1 VSNPLSRLFEFIG
14 REREEWVRTA
24 RVVRLGLRGLIKSQI
39 PRMAAALSYRT
50 IFSLIPVLVV
60 SASVMGQ
67 FLSDV
72 ELESQIN
79 KVIEFIGLDTIALED
94 GGRVEAGGADRGS
107 AADPGA
113 ASGGVD
119 PALVDP
125 GVVDPETVDPG
136 AGDPERVDPGAG
148 ETGVRGAGLAA
159 VDPTRLDE
167 WITSLVERVTSLPF
181 SQIGFIGLLVLVYGA
196 IAMLVELERSLN
208 QIYGVPNGRAWV
220 KRVTTYWTT
229 LTLGLVF
236 LLATFSVGDRVGD
249 WVASIGKADGE
260 AQGWVAGNIVDFVV
274 SVVINTILLL
284 FAYMTV
290 PNARVHFRPAL
301 IGAAVAGLGWE
312 IGKNAFTAYVSNAV
326 DNLQQLYGVLAL
338 LPLFLFWVYIT
349 WIIVLFGLQVAYS
362 LQHFSVWSEEAE
374 KAEAGLVD
382 PGVAVR
388 FAVMLAIAF
397 EDGGART
404 VEDLADGAG
413 VPAGAAGTLVA
424 GLVKSGVARVTDL
437 EGGETGYVLARPA
450 ERVMAA
456 EILESARRTRAGGE
470 QGGSSLV
477 DARVRSAMEGV
488 RSVRVGARARGGV
501 WGQRG
506 RDGAGVGGRGGR

>member
-1 VSNPLSRLFEFIG
+1 MINPVTRLIDLIV
-14 REREEWVRTA
+14 REREEWRRTL
-24 RVVRLGLRGLIKSQI
+24 RVLRLGLRGLVKSQI

-67 FLSDV
+67 FLSDE
-72 ELESQIN
+72 ELRSQISE
-79 KVIEFIGLDTIALED
+79 VVAFIGLDTIALENGD
-94 GGRVEAGGADRGS
+94 AEPPAQP
-107 AADPGA
+107 DPGA
-113 ASGGVD
+113 SA
-119 PALVDP
+119 P
-125 GVVDPETVDPG
+125 T
-136 AGDPERVDPGAG
+136 RG
-148 ETGVRGAGLAA
+148 ETGVLGA
-159 VDPTRLDE
+159 DPTRLDE
-167 WITSLVERVTSLPF
+167 WITGLVERVTSLPF
-181 SQIGFIGLLVLVYGA
+181 SQIGFVGLLVLVYGA

-249 WVASIGKADGE
+249 WVASIGKAEGE
-260 AQGWVAGNIVDFVV
+260 AQGFIAGNIVDFAV

-290 PNARVHFRPAL
+290 PNARVNFRPAL
-301 IGAAVAGLGWE
+301 VGAGIAGLGWE

-362 LQHFSVWSEEAE
+362 LQHFSTWSEERE
-374 KAEAGLVD
+374 KPEVGLVD

-388 FAVMLAIAF
+388 FAVMLARAF
-397 EDGGART
+397 EKGET
-404 VEDLADGAG
+404 LTTEDLAEGASVPPAAANNLVQALVRAG
-413 VPAGAAGTLVA
+413 VSRATEFDD
-424 GLVKSGVARVTDL
+424 KD
-437 EGGETGYVLARPA
+437 TGFILARPA
-450 ERVMAA
+450 SSVMVVDVLDA
-456 EILESARRTRAGGE
+456 ARRTRAGGE
-470 QGGSSLV
+470 QGGSDEIDQRLR
-477 DARVRSAMEGV
+477 AAMEGV
-488 RSVRVGARARGGV
+488 RLSELMPGEGG
-501 WGQRG
+501 
-506 RDGAGVGGRGGR
+506 GAGPRNHGQHRSRRPTPSILRMPGSRTPVPLPRTDPPATPARDATRGDPHPRGA

>member
-1 VSNPLSRLFEFIG
+1 MTNPISKLFAFIG
-14 REREEWVRTA
+14 REREEWRRTA

-79 KVIEFIGLDTIALED
+79 KVIAFIGLDTIALED
-94 GGRVEAGGADRGS
+94 S
-107 AADPGA
+107 A
-113 ASGGVD
+113 ASGAERRQSAGAAERA
-119 PALVDP
+119 PAR
-125 GVVDPETVDPG
+125 VVE
-136 AGDPERVDPGAG
+136 AEAIS
-148 ETGVRGAGLAA
+148 

-181 SQIGFIGLLVLVYGA
+181 SQIGFVGLLVLVYGA

-249 WVASIGKADGE
+249 WVASIGKAEGE

-312 IGKNAFTAYVSNAV
+312 IGKNAFTAYVANAV

-349 WIIVLFGLQVAYS
+349 WIIVLFGLQIAYS

-374 KAEAGLVD
+374 KQDVGLVD

-388 FAVMLAIAF
+388 FAAVLAGAF
-397 EDGGART
+397 ERGEA
-404 VEDLADGAG
+404 VEIAALAEDAG
-413 VPAGAAGTLVA
+413 VPGSAAAKLVS
-424 GLVKSGVARVTDL
+424 GLERTGVARAT
-437 EGGETGYVLARPA
+437 ENGSGEVGYVLARPA
-450 ERVMAA
+450 EKIAIADV
-456 EILESARRTRAGGE
+456 LEAARRTRAGGDH
-470 QGGSSLV
+470 GGSAVV
-477 DARVRSAMEGV
+477 DARVREAVKGMTLSAVIAEMG
-488 RSVRVGARARGGV
+488 
-501 WGQRG
+501 
-506 RDGAGVGGRGGR
+506 DGVGRGSDDSRA